1 MKKSFLV
8 IIPIF
13 SFLVLLPFDCG
24 TVISKDGG
32 IFESENMGE
41 TWMQLSVEGE
51 VSLARLNILSLAI
64 STSGPDIMYAGTRID
79 GIYKGF
85 NQGQIWQKLNDQNGV
100 LDSRANVYDIAIDDK
115 NVDRLYIGAYQ
126 NKKGRVF
133 RSQDGGQ
140 SWEEVYVVSEEG
152 YAVFAVAVDNYDSS
166 VVYIGTAQ
174 GGFLKSTDYGK
185 SWKIMRW
192 FDDVISDIVINPKDT
207 RQVYVSTF
215 DQGIYKTSDKGLTW
229 QSFKEV
235 LEGFSQAQGIENLI
249 IDMERTNILYAGSK
263 YGLLTSKN
271 SGQTWQEVAIIMPP
285 ESEPVL
291 SLAID
296 PQNTDHLYYGA
307 GSILYRSLDQ
317 GVNWTVHELNSGRN
331 IKNIVI
337 NPQDPNKIFVGMH
350 E

>member
-1 MKKSFLV
+1 
-8 IIPIF
+8 
-13 SFLVLLPFDCG
+13 
-24 TVISKDGG
+24 
-32 IFESENMGE
+32 
-41 TWMQLSVEGE
+41 
-51 VSLARLNILSLAI
+51 
-64 STSGPDIMYAGTRID
+64 
-79 GIYKGF
+79 
-85 NQGQIWQKLNDQNGV
+85 
-100 LDSRANVYDIAIDDK
+100 
-115 NVDRLYIGAYQ
+115 
-126 NKKGRVF
+126 
-133 RSQDGGQ
+133 
-140 SWEEVYVVSEEG
+140 
-152 YAVFAVAVDNYDSS
+152 
-166 VVYIGTAQ
+166 
-174 GGFLKSTDYGK
+174 
-185 SWKIMRW
+185 MRW